1 MNYDQASPRWA
12 SEYHGEA
19 DVTDERQSEDKP
31 RAAPG
36 TATGQPVTP
45 APGEEPMRPAD
56 PGAVQEIPIG
66 MPMSP
71 EEYRRLKERAEAPG
85 PREVGAAG
93 DEADEDV
100 PEGGRHHDRDPGT

>member
-1 MNYDQASPRWA
+1 M
-12 SEYHGEA
+12 
-19 DVTDERQSEDKP
+19 TDERQREDKA

-45 APGEEPMRPAD
+45 SSSEEPMRPVDA
-56 PGAVQEIPIG
+56 GAVQEIPIG

-71 EEYRRLKERAEAPG
+71 EEYRRLKERAEQPS
-85 PREVGAAG
+85 PREARAAV

-100 PEGGRHHDRDPGT
+100 PEGGRRNGRGT